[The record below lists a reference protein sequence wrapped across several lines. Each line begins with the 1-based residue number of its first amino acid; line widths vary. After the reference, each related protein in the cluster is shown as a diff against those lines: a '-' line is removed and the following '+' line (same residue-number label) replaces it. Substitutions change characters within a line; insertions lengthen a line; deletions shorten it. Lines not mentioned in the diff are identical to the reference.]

1 MAEFTWK
8 EKLLLAVLPRVAT
21 WLTRLWFGTV
31 RVEILNKEI
40 YDEYFL
46 GNNGKEGVVAA
57 SWHRHAIFFF
67 YFFRKLDNGAI
78 MISKSKDGELTS
90 RIAKRF
96 GYTPVRGSSSRGGE
110 EALQAMMNYMNEG
123 KEKKFCGTAVD
134 GPKGPARKLKK
145 GMLALAKETGALFIP
160 MACSGTRVY
169 TFSKAWDKTILP
181 LPFSKLVIIFH
192 PPFKVPQTLSEEE
205 MENLRQ
211 QTEDILNK
219 LTDKVD
225 KICGYKA

>member
-1 MAEFTWK
+1 MTEFTLK
-8 EKLLLAVLPRVAT
+8 EKLRFAVLPRVIT

-31 RVEILNKEI
+31 RVKILNKEI

-46 GNNGKEGVVAA
+46 GNTGEEGIVAA

-67 YFFRKLDNGAI
+67 YFFRTLDNGAI
-78 MISKSKDGELTS
+78 MISKSKDGEITS

-96 GYTPVRGSSSRGGE
+96 GYTPVRGSSSRGGKD
-110 EALQAMMNYMNEG
+110 ALQAMINYISEE
-123 KEKKFCGTAVD
+123 KERRFCGTAVD
-134 GPKGPARKLKK
+134 GPRGPARKLKK
-145 GMLALAKETGALFIP
+145 GMLALAKETGAFFVP
-160 MACSGTRVY
+160 MACSGTHVY

-181 LPFSKLVIIFH
+181 LPFSKVVIAFH
-192 PPFKVPQTLSEEE
+192 APFKVPQNLSEEK
-205 MENLRQ
+205 MERLHQ

-225 KICGYKA
+225 KICGYKG